1 MPLVLILLVALII
14 ALVFTLGAR
23 RDPEKRKLFY
33 LYIAIDIWLAAVIV
47 FILVTAVFDLQG

>member
-1 MPLVLILLVALII
+1 MPLVLILLVALIG
-14 ALVFTLGAR
+14 ALVLTLGAR

-33 LYIAIDIWLAAVIV
+33 LYIVIDIWLAAVIV